1 MAQIATI
8 TSKKQ
13 LTLPAAVFKKAGLRI
28 GQKVIVSEEDG
39 QLLITPA
46 EKLVEDLAGSV
57 NVPSRLKGKDADE
70 VIEQAKRKY
79 FQNKYKQSLSS
90 NKNLSSAQNL

>member
-1 MAQIATI
+1 MPQIATI

-13 LTLPAAVFKKAGLRI
+13 LTLPAAVFKKARLRI

-39 QLLITPA
+39 HLLIIPA

-57 NVPSRLKGKDADE
+57 SIPARFKNKDIDE
-70 VIEQAKRKY
+70 VIERAKRKY
-79 FQNKYKQSLSS
+79 FQNKYK
-90 NKNLSSAQNL
+90 K

>member
-1 MAQIATI
+1 MTQLATI

-13 LTLPAAVFKKAGLRI
+13 LTLPSKVFKKAGLRI
-28 GQKVIVSEEDG
+28 GQKVIVSEENG
-39 QLLITPA
+39 HLLITPA

-57 NVPSRLKGKDADE
+57 NVPARLKGKDVDE

-79 FQNKYKQSLSS
+79 FQDKYEQSFSS
-90 NKNLSSAQNL
+90 NK